1 MRRGHL
7 AIASSLLLGAFAPP
21 AAGHVGFILPD
32 AFSYDTCSAAGAIAS
47 FSDRFPAPEIALI
60 SDGFAL
66 ITPDGE
72 SKPVD
77 RASADHA
84 MTRLEA
90 SLGRPGIYRW
100 TSGERL
106 GRTGK
111 VAVVDGAYVRLDA
124 EADTGPVPAG
134 GAPILSSQTATV
146 SEAYFSCGAEAGLP
160 DLRPAGRLAITPD
173 EVALEAGR
181 PAIFRLTFDGKPL
194 APDEA
199 ALLTAYGRHAGEH
212 EDGRPAPATP
222 DGTIRLEPLAP
233 GIYTLL
239 VRHIAP
245 APEGAATDLRSYST
259 ALTFEVRAADPE

>member
-1 MRRGHL
+1 MRRARL

-47 FSDRFPAPEIALI
+47 FSDHLPAPEIALI

-77 RASADHA
+77 RASTDHA

-90 SLGRPGIYRW
+90 SLGRPGTSRW

-124 EADTGPVPAG
+124 EADTGPAPAG

-160 DLRPAGRLAITPD
+160 DLRPAGRLAITP
-173 EVALEAGR
+173 EQV
-181 PAIFRLTFDGKPL
+181 
-194 APDEA
+194 
-199 ALLTAYGRHAGEH
+199 ALLTAHGRYAGEH

-222 DGTIRLEPLAP
+222 DGMIRREPLAP

-239 VRHIAP
+239 VRHITP
-245 APEGAATDLRSYST
+245 APEGAATDLRSYAT